1 MLLSDQMVSVPT
13 TSKDCEFA
21 GFLTNHVWL
30 QARAIMSVPKK
41 GMMISKA
48 WDFATSRKHQQY
60 DAMVHSCNY
69 NIIYIYL
76 NIYIYRSYIYIKL
89 IHQKNGTTTFFKLN
103 IIENKIKT
111 LDSPALWS
119 WCPARRKKNVPSS
132 EPPERSAVPKV
143 VRFEWSPELGGGYWK
158 LPSYTQRRNP
168 TATASST
175 DQKVKKWH
183 PVIDDVTCYP
193 LKMVI
198 P

>member
-1 MLLSDQMVSVPT
+1 MICYYLIRWSQCQQHLKIVNSRVFWQTMFDYKRVLLCPSLKRDDDIQSLRF
-13 TSKDCEFA
+13 CNE
-21 GFLTNHVWL
+21 
-30 QARAIMSVPKK
+30 
-41 GMMISKA
+41 SKA
-48 WDFATSRKHQQY
+48 PTIW
-60 DAMVHSCNY
+60 CNGTPVITILY
-69 NIIYIYL
+69 
-76 NIYIYRSYIYIKL
+76 YIYIKF
-89 IHQKNGTTTFFKLN
+89 IHQKNGTTTLFKLN

-132 EPPERSAVPKV
+132 GTPERSAVPKV

-175 DQKVKKWH
+175 DQKVKNGTQL
-183 PVIDDVTCYP
+183 IINDATCYP